1 MKQFYL
7 ACIRS
12 AYGKI
17 CIAWSYAG
25 KAPVI
30 ERILLPGENE
40 STVDATQDQLKGA
53 EERSCS
59 EIDAVADSINR
70 MFLGE
75 AVKFDLR
82 AVNLDTCSPFQKA
95 VLLADYAIPRG
106 WISTYGR
113 IAQYTGKP
121 QGARAV
127 GNALAKNPFP
137 LVIPCH
143 RVVRADGRLGGF
155 RGGIEMKRTL
165 LSLEGVEPD
174 ENNRVSLNRL
184 YY

>member
-1 MKQFYL
+1 MKQLYL
-7 ACIRS
+7 TWIRS
-12 AYGKI
+12 AYGRR
-17 CIAWSYAG
+17 CILWSYAG

-30 ERILLPGENE
+30 ERVLLPGDHSAALTMVE
-40 STVDATQDQLKGA
+40 AA

-59 EIDAVADSINR
+59 EIDAVADRINR
-70 MFLGE
+70 IFLGE
-75 AVKFDLR
+75 TVKFDLR
-82 AVNLDTCSPFQKA
+82 AVNLDACPPFQKA

-113 IAQYTGKP
+113 IARYTGKP
-121 QGARAV
+121 QGARTV

-137 LVIPCH
+137 LIVPCH
-143 RVVRADGRLGGF
+143 RVVREDGRLGGF
-155 RGGIEMKRTL
+155 RGGIEMKRSL

-174 ENNRVSLNRL
+174 ENSRVHLNRV